1 MALDTGT
8 AHGDALR
15 FAHRINKAEGAARMA
30 ARAAAEAREAARTAL
45 YDAERR
51 VTESDAT
58 AKARAAE
65 LRLFLRALAN
75 RAETEPHVQP
85 SESTFDTATTYA
97 ATFGSCR
104 VSVSSSSGR
113 WSSKPQPE
121 IVRAFLWDRSEPV
134 EHSASDGREVY
145 TSGRGTSDAA
155 KIAEHVERAKAAA
168 VEALR
173 PLTGAEYLRARGI
186 DPEAAPDPV
195 ALLDVQSFV
204 TRRHDSWSGEPVAYW
219 QVKWCA
225 TLRSTGEIVPG
236 LEMRDGYDIAEAR
249 ADLAAGKRYGATH
262 EAKTAAYE
270 AIGHPATDATEA
282 EARAWADALA
292 PEALALIVWRSL

>member
-1 MALDTGT
+1 MALGTGT

-15 FAHRINKAEGAARMA
+15 FAHGINKAEGAARMA

-121 IVRAFLWDRSEPV
+121 IVRAFLWDRSEPR
-134 EHSASDGREVY
+134 EYSASDGREVY
-145 TSGRGTSDAA
+145 TMARGTSDPA
-155 KIAEHVERAKAAA
+155 KIAEHLEAAKAAA
-168 VEALR
+168 IEALR
-173 PLTGAEYLRARGI
+173 PLTGAAYLSARGI
-186 DPEAAPDPV
+186 DPATAPGPA
-195 ALLDVQSFV
+195 ALLDVVAMVS
-204 TRRHDSWSGEPVAYW
+204 RRSDHFQGERFAYW
-219 QVKWCA
+219 TVTWHA
-225 TLRSTGEIVPG
+225 TLRSTGEIIDG
-236 LEMRDGYDIAEAR
+236 LSMRDGWEIAEAR
-249 ADLAAGKRYGATH
+249 ADRAAGKRYGATN
-262 EAKTAAYE
+262 EAKAAE
-270 AIGHPATDATEA
+270 RAAIGYPPHDATEA
-282 EARAWADALA
+282 EAQAWADALA